1 MHVVIGNINGWGGG
15 CRTNELSKMV
25 KGLCPP
31 HLPGE
36 TRGKLDPVLA
46 TRAYCMLTEAFVMRE
61 KRE

>member
-1 MHVVIGNINGWGGG
+1 MGGG
-15 CRTNELSKMV
+15 VGCRINKLSKMV
-25 KGLCPP
+25 KGLRPP